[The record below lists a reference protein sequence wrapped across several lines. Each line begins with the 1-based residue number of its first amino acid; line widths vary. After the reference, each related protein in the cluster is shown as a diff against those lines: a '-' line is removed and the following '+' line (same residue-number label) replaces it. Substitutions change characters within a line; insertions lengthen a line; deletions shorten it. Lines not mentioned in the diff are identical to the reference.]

1 MRAMDYAEVREAFF
15 QPRDAGASGPG
26 TSGWQS
32 PARRLR
38 DAIEPIAMICW
49 WSEPAYDAY
58 AALGLDFLQ
67 GYVWSRGCV
76 LGEPDGGVVAAA
88 FGVFEPGL
96 IGQLYDAARAAAGL
110 ADIRAAR
117 EAGAV
122 TALRTVLGGT
132 VLGGTVLGGTA
143 LDGTALDGTAL
154 GGPERLAEVTGALRR
169 GVEAADTAGRPLFA
183 GLAGLPWPADELGQ
197 LWHACTMLRELR
209 GDSHLA
215 ACVAAGLTGLE
226 ANILT
231 ELQVGWPLHSYTA
244 TRGWPPEAMNLAT
257 LSLRERGLIAGDA
270 LTGAGA
276 SLRADIEEATDRQL
290 APVLDAIGPAL
301 PGILPPL
308 QEWSRQIVGHGW
320 FPPDP
325 YKRASG

>member
-1 MRAMDYAEVREAFF
+1 MDYAEVREAFF
-15 QPRDAGASGPG
+15 QLRDTSAPEPG

-32 PARRLR
+32 PTRRLR
-38 DAIEPIAMICW
+38 DAIEPIATICY

-76 LGEPDGGVVAAA
+76 LGEPDGSVVAAA

-96 IGQLYDAARAAAGL
+96 IGQLYDTARAAAGL

-122 TALRTVLGGT
+122 AALRTVLG
-132 VLGGTVLGGTA
+132 A
-143 LDGTALDGTAL
+143 
-154 GGPERLAEVTGALRR
+154 PEQVAEVTGALRR
-169 GVEAADTAGRPLFA
+169 AAEAMDTAGRPLFA
-183 GLAGLPWPADELGQ
+183 GLAGMPWPADELGR
-197 LWHACTMLRELR
+197 LWHACAMLRELR

-257 LSLRERGLIAGDA
+257 ASLSERGLIANGA
-270 LTGAGA
+270 LSGAGA

-290 APVLDAIGPAL
+290 APVRDAIGPELFDVL
-301 PGILPPL
+301 PTL
-308 QEWSRQIVGHGW
+308 QEWSRRIVEHGW

>member
-15 QPRDAGASGPG
+15 QLREASAPEPG
-26 TSGWQS
+26 TSVWQS
-32 PARRLR
+32 PTRRLR
-38 DAIEPIAMICW
+38 DAIEPIAMICY

-67 GYVWSRGCV
+67 GYVWSRACV
-76 LGEPDGGVVAAA
+76 LGEPDAGVVAAA
-88 FGVFEPGL
+88 FGVFEPGM

-117 EAGAV
+117 ETGAV

-132 VLGGTVLGGTA
+132 
-143 LDGTALDGTAL
+143 AL
-154 GGPERLAEVTGALRR
+154 GAPEQVAGVTGALRR
-169 GVEAADTAGRPLFA
+169 GVEAADTTGRPLFA
-183 GLAGLPWPADELGQ
+183 GLAGLPWPSDELGQ

-209 GDSHLA
+209 GDSHLD

-257 LSLRERGLIAGDA
+257 LSLRERGLIGDDA

-290 APVLDAIGPAL
+290 APVRDAIGPDL
-301 PGILPPL
+301 PGLLPLL
-308 QEWSRQIVGHGW
+308 QQWSQQIIEHGW

>member
-15 QPRDAGASGPG
+15 QLRDAGAPEPG

-32 PARRLR
+32 PTRRLR
-38 DAIEPIAMICW
+38 DAIEPIATVCY

-96 IGQLYDAARAAAGL
+96 IGQLYDAARATAGL

-117 EAGAV
+117 ETGAV
-122 TALRTVLGGT
+122 TALRTVLG
-132 VLGGTVLGGTA
+132 A
-143 LDGTALDGTAL
+143 
-154 GGPERLAEVTGALRR
+154 PEQVAEVTGALRR
-169 GVEAADTAGRPLFA
+169 AAEAVDTAGRTLFA

-197 LWHACTMLRELR
+197 LWHACAMLRELR

-257 LSLRERGLIAGDA
+257 ISLRERGLIGDDA

-290 APVLDAIGPAL
+290 APARDAIGPAL
-301 PGILPPL
+301 PGLLPPL
-308 QEWSRQIVGHGW
+308 QEWSRQIVEHGW

>member
-1 MRAMDYAEVREAFF
+1 MDYAEVREAFF
-15 QPRDAGASGPG
+15 QLRDTSAPEPG

-32 PARRLR
+32 PTRRLR
-38 DAIEPIAMICW
+38 DAIEPIATICY

-58 AALGLDFLQ
+58 AALGLDVLQ

-76 LGEPDGGVVAAA
+76 LGEPDGSVVAAA

-122 TALRTVLGGT
+122 AALRTVLG
-132 VLGGTVLGGTA
+132 A
-143 LDGTALDGTAL
+143 
-154 GGPERLAEVTGALRR
+154 PEQVAEVTGALRR
-169 GVEAADTAGRPLFA
+169 AAEAMDTAGRPLFA
-183 GLAGLPWPADELGQ
+183 GLAGMPWPADELGR
-197 LWHACTMLRELR
+197 LWHACAMLRELR

-215 ACVAAGLTGLE
+215 ACMAAGLTGLQ

-257 LSLRERGLIAGDA
+257 ISLRVRGLIGDDA

-290 APVLDAIGPAL
+290 APVRDAIGPDL
-301 PGILPPL
+301 PGILPLL
-308 QEWSRQIVGHGW
+308 QGWSQQIIEHGW
-320 FPPDP
+320 FPPDA

>member
-1 MRAMDYAEVREAFF
+1 MF
-15 QPRDAGASGPG
+15 DASAGSRSSATTSGN

-32 PARRLR
+32 PVRRLR
-38 DAIEPIAMICW
+38 DAIEPIATICY

-76 LGEPDGGVVAAA
+76 LGEPDGSVVAAA

-96 IGQLYDAARAAAGL
+96 IGQLYDAARATAGL

-117 EAGAV
+117 ETGAV
-122 TALRTVLGGT
+122 TALRTVLG
-132 VLGGTVLGGTA
+132 A
-143 LDGTALDGTAL
+143 
-154 GGPERLAEVTGALRR
+154 PEQVAEVTGALRR
-169 GVEAADTAGRPLFA
+169 AAEAADTAGRPLFA

-197 LWHACTMLRELR
+197 LWHACAMLRELR

-257 LSLRERGLIAGDA
+257 VSLRERGLIGDDA

-290 APVLDAIGPAL
+290 APARDAIGPDLA
-301 PGILPPL
+301 GILAPL
-308 QEWSRQIVGHGW
+308 QEWSQQIIEHGW

>member
-15 QPRDAGASGPG
+15 QPRDIAAPEPG
-26 TSGWQS
+26 TSVWES

-38 DAIEPIAMICW
+38 DAIEPIAMICY

-132 VLGGTVLGGTA
+132 GSGA
-143 LDGTALDGTAL
+143 
-154 GGPERLAEVTGALRR
+154 PERVAEVTGALRR
-169 GVEAADTAGRPLFA
+169 AAEAADTAGRPLFA
-183 GLAGLPWPADELGQ
+183 GLTGLPWPADELGQ
-197 LWHACTMLRELR
+197 LWHACSILRELR

-257 LSLRERGLIAGDA
+257 VSLRERGLIGDDA

-276 SLRADIEEATDRQL
+276 SLRADIEEATDQQL
-290 APVLDAIGPAL
+290 APALDAIGPDLA
-301 PGILPPL
+301 GILPPI
-308 QEWSRQIVGHGW
+308 QEWSQQIIDHGW

>member
-15 QPRDAGASGPG
+15 QLRDARAPEPG

-32 PARRLR
+32 PTRRLR
-38 DAIEPIAMICW
+38 DAIEPIATICY

-96 IGQLYDAARAAAGL
+96 IGQLYDAARATAGL

-117 EAGAV
+117 ETGAV
-122 TALRTVLGGT
+122 TALRTVLG
-132 VLGGTVLGGTA
+132 A
-143 LDGTALDGTAL
+143 
-154 GGPERLAEVTGALRR
+154 PEQVAEVTGALRR
-169 GVEAADTAGRPLFA
+169 AAEAVDMAGRTLFA

-197 LWHACTMLRELR
+197 LWHACAMLRELR

-257 LSLRERGLIAGDA
+257 ISLRERGLIGDDA

-290 APVLDAIGPAL
+290 APARDAIGPAL
-301 PGILPPL
+301 PGLLPPL
-308 QEWSRQIVGHGW
+308 QEWSRQIVEHGW

>member
-15 QPRDAGASGPG
+15 QMRDAGAAEPG

-38 DAIEPIAMICW
+38 DAIEPIATICY

-96 IGQLYDAARAAAGL
+96 IVQLYDAARATAGL

-122 TALRTVLGGT
+122 TALHTVLG
-132 VLGGTVLGGTA
+132 A
-143 LDGTALDGTAL
+143 
-154 GGPERLAEVTGALRR
+154 PERVAEVTGALRR
-169 GVEAADTAGRPLFA
+169 GVEAADTAGRSLFA
-183 GLAGLPWPADELGQ
+183 GLAGLPWPTDELGR
-197 LWHACTMLRELR
+197 LWHACSMLRELR

-231 ELQVGWPLHSYTA
+231 ELRVGWPLHSYTA
-244 TRGWPPEAMNLAT
+244 TRGWPPETMNLAT
-257 LSLRERGLIAGDA
+257 ASLSERGLIADDT

-276 SLRADIEEATDRQL
+276 SLRADVEEATDRQL
-290 APVLDAIGPAL
+290 APVRDAIGPAL
-301 PGILPPL
+301 FDILPPL
-308 QEWSRQIVGHGW
+308 QEWSRQIVEHGW

>member
-1 MRAMDYAEVREAFF
+1 MRAMDYAEVRQAFF
-15 QPRDAGASGPG
+15 QLRDTSAPEPG

-32 PARRLR
+32 PTRRLR
-38 DAIEPIAMICW
+38 DAIEPIATICY

-76 LGEPDGGVVAAA
+76 LGEPDGSVVAAA

-117 EAGAV
+117 ETGAV
-122 TALRTVLGGT
+122 TALRTVLGDT
-132 VLGGTVLGGTA
+132 VLGG
-143 LDGTALDGTAL
+143 
-154 GGPERLAEVTGALRR
+154 PEQVADVTGALRR
-169 GVEAADTAGRPLFA
+169 AAEAMDTAGRPLFA
-183 GLAGLPWPADELGQ
+183 GLAGMPWPADELGR
-197 LWHACTMLRELR
+197 LWHACAMLRELR

-215 ACVAAGLTGLE
+215 ACMAAGLTGLQ

-257 LSLRERGLIAGDA
+257 ISLRERGLIGDDA

-290 APVLDAIGPAL
+290 APARDAIGPDL
-301 PGILPPL
+301 PGILPLL
-308 QEWSRQIVGHGW
+308 QGWSQQIIEHGW